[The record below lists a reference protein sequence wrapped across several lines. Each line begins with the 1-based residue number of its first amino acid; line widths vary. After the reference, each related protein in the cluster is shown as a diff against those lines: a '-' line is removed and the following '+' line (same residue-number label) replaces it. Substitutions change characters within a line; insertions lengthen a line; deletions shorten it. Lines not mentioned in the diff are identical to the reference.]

1 MPTTNDIPASERALA
16 VETSQA
22 IIAGKLSVVDGARR
36 LADAPHVLAMAASD
50 PELALLDSLASET
63 AHLAAVERGG
73 AIGDATIAEH
83 EAERSRLERLVREDV
98 VAACRSLL
106 RRLGAA

>member
-1 MPTTNDIPASERALA
+1 MPITDDIPAAERSLA

-22 IIAGKLSVVDGARR
+22 IIAGRLGVVDGARR
-36 LADAPHVLAMAASD
+36 LADAPRVLALAARD

-63 AHLAAVERGG
+63 AHLGAVERGG

-83 EAERSRLERLVREDV
+83 EAERSRLERLVRDEV

-106 RRLGAA
+106 RRLGAG